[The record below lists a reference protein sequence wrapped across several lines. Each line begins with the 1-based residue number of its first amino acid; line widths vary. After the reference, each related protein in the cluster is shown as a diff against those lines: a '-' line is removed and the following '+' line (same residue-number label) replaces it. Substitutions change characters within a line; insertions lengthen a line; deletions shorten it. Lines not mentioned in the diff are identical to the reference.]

1 VINPPQTL
9 CALMEE
15 SAKRYGSRLAVIDGS
30 RRLSYAELAAQARAM
45 TRALMAAGVQAGD
58 RVAVWL
64 PNTAHWLVAAL
75 GAHGA
80 GASLVPMNTR
90 YTGYEAAEVL
100 RRTGARVLFLPDR
113 FLGQDYLAALMQ
125 AASGASASGASA
137 SGASASGASASG
149 ASPPGP
155 VSGLDQLTLAV
166 RVPVEAGDQEQG
178 DGGEAAPPPG
188 VVSWEHLLARA
199 DQTSEESAR
208 ARAARVQSDDVA
220 DIIFTSG
227 TTGAPKGAVST
238 HRQTI
243 AVAAAWAERAQATDR
258 DVYMIIAPF
267 FHTFGYKAGW
277 VVALLC
283 GATIVPQLT
292 FNIDRVLEQIE
303 RERVTML
310 PGPPT
315 IFQELLAHPR
325 RDQHDL
331 SSLRL
336 VVTGA
341 AMVPV
346 ALIERMWTELAI
358 ETILTAYGLTE
369 AVVATMCLPGDDAQT
384 ISGTC
389 GCAAADFE
397 IRIAG
402 ADGQELGPGDDGE
415 VQLRGPNVMVGY
427 LDDPAATRAAIE
439 PDGWLHTGDIGHLD
453 ERGYLT
459 ITDRLKDMFTVGGF
473 NVYPAEVENAIMRL
487 DSVIDCAVVGKPDDR
502 LGEVGLAFVVTLPG
516 SGLTTQ
522 DVIAHCRERL
532 ANFKVPREVVFVGQL
547 PRNAGGKVL
556 KRELREQAR
565 RGLPETAGDSLT

>member
-1 VINPPQTL
+1 LFPEGEATTVINPPQTL
-9 CALMEE
+9 CALLEE
-15 SAKRYGSRLAVIDGS
+15 SAKRHAERLAVIDGA
-30 RRLSYAELAAQARAM
+30 RRLSYAELAAQVHAM
-45 TRALMAAGVQAGD
+45 ARALMAAGVQAGD

-75 GAHGA
+75 GAQSA

-90 YTGYEAAEVL
+90 YTGYEAADVL
-100 RRTGARVLFLPDR
+100 RRTGACALFLPER
-113 FLGQDYLAALMQ
+113 FLGQDYLAALVQ
-125 AASGASASGASA
+125 AA
-137 SGASASGASASG
+137 
-149 ASPPGP
+149 PGTGP
-155 VSGLDQLTLAV
+155 AGGLDRLTLVV
-166 RVPVEAGDQEQG
+166 RVPVPDGDADASGQ
-178 DGGEAAPPPG
+178 APVPG
-188 VVSWEHLLARA
+188 VVSWDGLLTRA
-199 DQTSEESAR
+199 GETSEESAR
-208 ARAARVQSDDVA
+208 ARAAQVQAGDVA

-243 AVAAAWAERAQATDR
+243 AVAAAWAERGEVTER

-292 FNIDRVLEQIE
+292 FSIDRVLDQIE

-315 IFQELLAHPR
+315 IFTELLAHPG

-346 ALIERMWTELAI
+346 ALIERMWAELSI
-358 ETILTAYGLTE
+358 EVILTAYGLTE
-369 AVVATMCLPGDDAQT
+369 AVVVTMCLPGDDAQT

-402 ADGQELGPGDDGE
+402 ADGRELGPGDDGE
-415 VQLRGPNVMVGY
+415 VLLRGPNVMVGY

-453 ERGYLT
+453 DRGYLT

-473 NVYPAEVENAIMRL
+473 NVYPAEVENAILRL
-487 DSVIDCAVVGKPDDR
+487 DSVIDCAVVGKPDER
-502 LGEVGLAFVVTLPG
+502 LGDVGLAYVVARQG
-516 SGLTTQ
+516 ASVSAAE
-522 DVIAHCRERL
+522 VIAHCRERL
-532 ANFKVPREVVFVGQL
+532 ANFKVPREVVFVASL

-556 KRELREQAR
+556 KRELRELARQA
-565 RGLPETAGDSLT
+565 AGAAR

>member
-1 VINPPQTL
+1 LIPEAEATSVINPPQTL

-15 SAKRYGSRLAVIDGS
+15 SAKRYGNRLAVIDGP
-30 RRLSYAELAAQARAM
+30 RRLSYAELAAQAHTM
-45 TRALMAAGVQAGD
+45 TCALMAAGVQAGD

-90 YTGYEAAEVL
+90 YTGYEAADVL

-113 FLGQDYLAALMQ
+113 FLGQDYLAALGQ
-125 AASGASASGASA
+125 AAPGVSASGPA
-137 SGASASGASASG
+137 G
-149 ASPPGP
+149 
-155 VSGLDQLTLAV
+155 GLDRLTLTV
-166 RVPVEAGDQEQG
+166 RVPVEGEDQGQAY
-178 DGGEAAPPPG
+178 GGEAALPG
-188 VVSWEHLLARA
+188 VVSWEDLLARA
-199 DQTSEESAR
+199 IQTSEASGR
-208 ARAARVQSDDVA
+208 ARAAQVQADDVA

-292 FNIDRVLEQIE
+292 FSIDRVLEQIE

-369 AVVATMCLPGDDAQT
+369 AVVVTMCLPGDDAET

-397 IRIAG
+397 VRIAG
-402 ADGQELGPGDDGE
+402 AEGQELGPGEDGE

-427 LDDPAATRAAIE
+427 LDDPEATRAAIE

-487 DSVIDCAVVGKPDDR
+487 DSVIDCAVVGKPDER
-502 LGEVGLAFVVTLPG
+502 LGEVGLAFIVTRPE
-516 SGLTTQ
+516 SGPSAQ

-556 KRELREQAR
+556 KRELRERAR
-565 RGLPETAGDSLT
+565 QGLREAAGGSLT

>member
-1 VINPPQTL
+1 LIPEAEASIVINPPQTL
-9 CALMEE
+9 CALLEE
-15 SAKRYGSRLAVIDGS
+15 SSKRYGDHIAVIDGPL
-30 RRLSYAELAAQARAM
+30 RLSYSGLAAEARTMA
-45 TRALMAAGVQAGD
+45 RALMAAGVQAGD

-75 GAHGA
+75 GAHSV

-90 YTGYEAAEVL
+90 YTGYEAADVL
-100 RRTGARVLFLPDR
+100 QRTGARIVFLPDR
-113 FLGQDYLAALMQ
+113 FLGLDYLAALSE
-125 AASGASASGASA
+125 AAPGASASG
-137 SGASASGASASG
+137 
-149 ASPPGP
+149 P
-155 VSGLDQLTLAV
+155 VGGLDQLALAV
-166 RVPVEAGDQEQG
+166 RVPLEDGDQGQP
-178 DGGEAAPPPG
+178 GGERQTPAHG
-188 VVSWEHLLARA
+188 VVSWEHMLARA
-199 DQTSEESAR
+199 AETSEQSAL
-208 ARAARVQSDDVA
+208 ARAAQVQADDVA

-243 AVAAAWAERAQATDR
+243 AVAAAWAERAQVTDR

-283 GATIVPQLT
+283 GGTIVPQLT
-292 FNIDRVLEQIE
+292 FSIDRVLEQIE

-369 AVVATMCLPGDDAQT
+369 AVVVTMCLPGDDAET

-402 ADGQELGPGDDGE
+402 SDGQELGPGDDGE

-427 LDDPAATRAAIE
+427 LDDPEATRAAVE

-453 ERGYLT
+453 DRGYLT

-487 DSVIDCAVVGKPDDR
+487 EEVADCAVVGKPDGR
-502 LGEVGLAFVVTLPG
+502 LGEVGLAYVVTRPG
-516 SGLTTQ
+516 HHLSEG

-532 ANFKVPREVVFVGQL
+532 ANFKVPREVAFVGQL

-556 KRELREQAR
+556 KRALRERAR
-565 RGLPETAGDSLT
+565 QGLLTSACYHE

>member
-1 VINPPQTL
+1 LIPEAEASIVINPPQTL
-9 CALMEE
+9 CALLEE
-15 SAKRYGSRLAVIDGS
+15 SSKRYGDRLAVIDGP
-30 RRLSYAELAAQARAM
+30 RRLSYTELAAQVRTMA
-45 TRALMAAGVQAGD
+45 RALMAAGVQSGD

-75 GAHGA
+75 GAQSA

-90 YTGYEAAEVL
+90 YTGYEAADVL
-100 RRTGARVLFLPDR
+100 RRTRARVLFLPRR
-113 FLGQDYLAALMQ
+113 FLGQDYLAALGE
-125 AASGASASGASA
+125 AAPGASAA
-137 SGASASGASASG
+137 
-149 ASPPGP
+149 GP
-155 VSGLDQLTLAV
+155 VGGLDELTLAV
-166 RVPVEAGDQEQG
+166 RVPVEGGDQSQANGWEQ
-178 DGGEAAPPPG
+178 APAPG
-188 VVSWEHLLARA
+188 VVSWEHLLTRA
-199 DQTSEESAR
+199 GETSEQSAG
-208 ARAARVQSDDVA
+208 ARAAQVQADDVA

-243 AVAAAWAERAQATDR
+243 AVAAAWAERAQVTDR

-283 GATIVPQLT
+283 GATIAPQLT
-292 FNIDRVLEQIE
+292 FSIDRVLDEIE

-369 AVVATMCLPGDDAQT
+369 AVVVTMCLPGDDAET

-402 ADGQELGPGDDGE
+402 ADGRELGPGDDGE

-427 LDDPAATRAAIE
+427 LDDAEATRAAIE

-473 NVYPAEVENAIMRL
+473 NVYPAEVENAIVRL
-487 DSVIDCAVVGKPDDR
+487 DSVIDCAVVGRPDER
-502 LGEVGLAFVVTLPG
+502 LGEVGLAYVVTRPG
-516 SGLTTQ
+516 HRLSEG

-532 ANFKVPREVVFVGQL
+532 ANFKVPREIVFVARL

-556 KRELREQAR
+556 KRELRERAR
-565 RGLPETAGDSLT
+565 QGLREV

>member
-1 VINPPQTL
+1 
-9 CALMEE
+9 MEE
-15 SAKRYGSRLAVIDGS
+15 SSKRYGDRLAVIDGPW
-30 RRLSYAELAAQARAM
+30 RLSYADLAAQARTM
-45 TRALMAAGVQAGD
+45 TRALMASGVQAGD
-58 RVAVWL
+58 RVAIWL
-64 PNTAHWLVAAL
+64 PNTVHWLVAGL
-75 GAHGA
+75 GTPGA
-80 GASLVPMNTR
+80 GGSLVPMNTR
-90 YTGYEAAEVL
+90 YTGYEAADVL

-137 SGASASGASASG
+137 PSASA
-149 ASPPGP
+149 PGP
-155 VSGLDQLTLAV
+155 VGGLDQLTLAV
-166 RVPVEAGDQEQG
+166 RVPVEPGNQG
-178 DGGEAAPPPG
+178 QVNGGEAAPPG

-199 DQTSEESAR
+199 IQTSEESAR
-208 ARAARVQSDDVA
+208 ARAAQVQADDVA

-243 AVAAAWAERAQATDR
+243 AVAAAGAERAEATDR
-258 DVYMIIAPF
+258 DGDMIIAPF

-283 GATIVPQLT
+283 GAAIVPQLT

-369 AVVATMCLPGDDAQT
+369 AVVVTMCLPGDDAQT

-402 ADGQELGPGDDGE
+402 ADGQEP
-415 VQLRGPNVMVGY
+415 
-427 LDDPAATRAAIE
+427 
-439 PDGWLHTGDIGHLD
+439 
-453 ERGYLT
+453 
-459 ITDRLKDMFTVGGF
+459 
-473 NVYPAEVENAIMRL
+473 
-487 DSVIDCAVVGKPDDR
+487 
-502 LGEVGLAFVVTLPG
+502 
-516 SGLTTQ
+516 
-522 DVIAHCRERL
+522 
-532 ANFKVPREVVFVGQL
+532 
-547 PRNAGGKVL
+547 
-556 KRELREQAR
+556 
-565 RGLPETAGDSLT
+565 

>member
-1 VINPPQTL
+1 LIPEAEASIVINPPQTL
-9 CALMEE
+9 GALLEE
-15 SAKRYGSRLAVIDGS
+15 SSKRYGDRLAVIDGPL
-30 RRLSYAELAAQARAM
+30 RLSYSELAAETRTMA
-45 TRALMAAGVQAGD
+45 RALMAAGVRAGD

-75 GAHGA
+75 GAHSI

-90 YTGYEAAEVL
+90 YTGYEAADVL
-100 RRTGARVLFLPDR
+100 QRTGARVIFLPDR
-113 FLGQDYLAALMQ
+113 FLGLDYLAALSE
-125 AASGASASGASA
+125 AAQGASASG
-137 SGASASGASASG
+137 
-149 ASPPGP
+149 P
-155 VSGLDQLTLAV
+155 VGGLDQLTLAV
-166 RVPVEAGDQEQG
+166 RVPLEGGDTGQPSGEEQ
-178 DGGEAAPPPG
+178 APARG
-188 VVSWEHLLARA
+188 VVSWEHLLTRA
-199 DQTSEESAR
+199 AETSEQSAL
-208 ARAARVQSDDVA
+208 ARAAQMQADDVA

-243 AVAAAWAERAQATDR
+243 AVAAAWAERAQVTDR

-292 FNIDRVLEQIE
+292 FSIDRVLGQIE

-336 VVTGA
+336 AVTGA

-346 ALIERMWTELAI
+346 ALIERMWRDLTF

-369 AVVATMCLPGDDAQT
+369 AVVVTMCRPGDDAET

-389 GCAAADFE
+389 GCAAADFQ

-402 ADGQELGPGDDGE
+402 TDGQELGPGDDGE

-427 LDDPAATRAAIE
+427 LDDPEATRAAIE

-453 ERGYLT
+453 GRGYLT

-473 NVYPAEVENAIMRL
+473 NVYPAEVENVIMRL
-487 DSVIDCAVVGKPDDR
+487 DSVIDCAVVGRPDER
-502 LGEVGLAFVVTLPG
+502 LGDVGLAYVVTRPSLPL
-516 SGLTTQ
+516 SGG
-522 DVIAHCRERL
+522 DVMAHCRERL
-532 ANFKVPREVVFVGQL
+532 ANFKVPREIVFVSQL

-556 KRELREQAR
+556 KRELRERAR
-565 RGLPETAGDSLT
+565 QGLREAAGDRLT